1 MNKMNSINNNF
12 SFLPTTKDAVLSIVS
27 VRDGEVKLGEKLSV
41 YSDFDI
47 FLGKYV
53 VLGVC
58 EDVGPR
64 ANLGLSG
71 ADVGYSCFLKR
82 FLNMQSNSF
91 FSGEEVLLL
100 GEVLVNS
107 EVTELDDLRKSVAEL
122 DELLV
127 SLLVPVYEKG
137 LIPILI
143 GGGHNN
149 AYSLIKACSVVRNKA
164 IDVLNCDPHADFR
177 ALEGRHS
184 GNSFSYAMQ
193 EGWLANYAVLGL
205 HQQYNSQSML
215 DRLTEKKCYVTFFE
229 EYLSGQRDF
238 LMDVDD
244 VLRQVADVSL
254 GVELDMDAIIGMPS
268 SAFTPSGFTLEEAR
282 RYVIKCAKSKKAAY
296 LHLPEAAPKNE
307 REEAIVGKALAYLV
321 SDFIKS

>member
-1 MNKMNSINNNF
+1 MNSLNSIF
-12 SFLPTTKDAVLSIVS
+12 TFQQSTKDMVLSYVS
-27 VRDGEVKLGEKLSV
+27 QREGEVKLGEKLSV
-41 YSDFDI
+41 FTDLDSFI
-47 FLGKYV
+47 GRYV
-53 VLGVC
+53 VLGVS

-71 ADVGYSCFLKR
+71 ADAGYVCFLKR

-91 FSGEEVLLL
+91 LSGEEVLLL
-100 GEVLVNS
+100 GEVSVNS
-107 EVTELDDLRKSVAEL
+107 VITELDALRKGVTELDDL
-122 DELLV
+122 LV
-127 SLLVPVYEKG
+127 SLLVTIYEKG

-149 AYSLIKACSVVRNKA
+149 AYPLIKACSMVQNKA
-164 IDVLNCDPHADFR
+164 MDVVNCDPHADFR
-177 ALEGRHS
+177 PLEGRHS
-184 GNSFSYAMQ
+184 GNSFSYAME
-193 EGWLANYAVLGL
+193 EGWLVNYTVLGL

-215 DRLTEKKCYVTFFE
+215 DCMSDKECYVTFFE

-238 LMDVDD
+238 LTDVDG

-254 GVELDMDAIIGMPS
+254 GVELDMDAIMGMPS
-268 SAFTPSGFTLEEAR
+268 SAFTPSGFTLEEVR

>member
-1 MNKMNSINNNF
+1 MNSYSNVF
-12 SFLPTTKDAVLSIVS
+12 SFISSTKDVVLSFVS
-27 VRDGEVKLGEKLSV
+27 QREGEVKLGEKVSV
-41 YSDFDI
+41 YADLDSFS
-47 FLGKYV
+47 GKYV
-53 VLGVC
+53 VLGVK
-58 EDVGPR
+58 EDIGPR

-71 ADVGYSCFLKR
+71 SDAGYACFLKR

-91 FSGEEVLLL
+91 LSGEEVLLL
-100 GEVLVNS
+100 GEVVANVDFTSVDDLRLG
-107 EVTELDDLRKSVAEL
+107 VTELDDFLISI
-122 DELLV
+122 
-127 SLLVPVYEKG
+127 LVPVYEKG
-137 LIPILI
+137 LIPIVI

-149 AYSLIKACSVVRNKA
+149 AYPLIKACSMVQKKA
-164 IDVLNCDPHADFR
+164 IDVVNCDPHADFR

-184 GNSFSYAMQ
+184 GNSFSYAVK

-215 DRLTEKKCYVTFFE
+215 DCLLENECRFTFFE
-229 EYLSGQRDF
+229 AYLIGERDF
-238 LMDVDD
+238 LQDLDNQ
-244 VLRQVADVSL
+244 LLQVGDTVL

-268 SAFTPSGFTLEEAR
+268 SAFTPSGFSLEDAR
-282 RYVIKCAKSKKAAY
+282 RYVVKCAKSKKAAY

>member
-1 MNKMNSINNNF
+1 MNSSNSIF
-12 SFLPTTKDAVLSIVS
+12 TFQQSTKDMVLSCVS
-27 VRDGEVKLGEKLSV
+27 QRDGEVKLGEKVAV
-41 YSDFDI
+41 YSDLENFP
-47 FLGKYV
+47 GKYV
-53 VLGVC
+53 LLGVK

-71 ADVGYSCFLKR
+71 SDAGYACFLKR

-91 FSGEEVLLL
+91 LSGEEVLLL
-100 GEVLVNS
+100 GEVRVNS
-107 EVTELDDLRKSVAEL
+107 EITELDALRKDVAEL
-122 DELLV
+122 DGLLV
-127 SLLVPVYEKG
+127 SLLVPIYEKG

-149 AYSLIKACSVVRNKA
+149 AYPLIKAFSMVQKKSMDVV
-164 IDVLNCDPHADFR
+164 NCDPHADFR

-184 GNSFSYAMQ
+184 GNSFSYAME

-215 DRLTEKKCYVTFFE
+215 DRLAEEECYVTFFE
-229 EYLSGQRDF
+229 EYLCGDRNF
-238 LMDVDD
+238 LKDVDD
-244 VLRQVADVSL
+244 VLCQVSDVSL

-268 SAFTPSGFTLEEAR
+268 SALTPSGFTLEEAR

-307 REEAIVGKALAYLV
+307 REEAIVGKSLAYLV

>member
-1 MNKMNSINNNF
+1 MNSSLNHFTFIK
-12 SFLPTTKDAVLSIVS
+12 SSKESILSYVFQ
-27 VRDGEVKLGEKLSV
+27 REGEVKLGEKVKV
-41 YSDFDI
+41 YDDLADFS
-47 FLGKYV
+47 GKYV
-53 VLGVC
+53 VLGVK

-71 ADVGYSCFLKR
+71 ADQGYVCFLKR

-91 FSGEEVLLL
+91 LSGEEVLIL
-100 GEVLVNS
+100 GEVTVNV
-107 EVTELDDLRKSVAEL
+107 EFKELAELRKGVEEL
-122 DELLV
+122 DEFLV
-127 SLLVPVYEKG
+127 SLLIPIYEKG
-137 LIPILI
+137 LIPVLI

-149 AYSLIKACSVVRNKA
+149 AYPLIKACSYDRGVA

-184 GNSFSYAMQ
+184 GNSFSYAMK
-193 EGWLANYAVLGL
+193 EGYLANYAVLGL

-215 DRLTEKKCYVTFFE
+215 DRLTEKECYVTFFE

-238 LMDVDD
+238 LTDIDD
-244 VLRQVADVSL
+244 VLHQVEDTVL
-254 GVELDMDAIIGMPS
+254 GVELDMDAIVNMPS
-268 SAFTPSGFTLEEAR
+268 SAFTPSGITLEEAR
-282 RYVIKCAKSKKAAY
+282 KYVIKCAKSKKVAY

-307 REEAIVGKALAYLV
+307 REEAVVGKALAYLV

>member
-1 MNKMNSINNNF
+1 MNSSNSIF
-12 SFLPTTKDAVLSIVS
+12 TFQQSTKDAVLSYVS
-27 VRDGEVKLGEKLSV
+27 QREGEVKLGEKVSV
-41 YSDFDI
+41 YADLDF
-47 FLGKYV
+47 FSGRYV
-53 VLGVC
+53 VLGVK

-71 ADVGYSCFLKR
+71 SDAGYACFLKR

-91 FSGEEVLLL
+91 LSGEDVLLL
-100 GEVLVNS
+100 GEVRVNS
-107 EVTELDDLRKSVAEL
+107 VVNELDALRKGVEELDDL
-122 DELLV
+122 LV
-127 SLLVPVYEKG
+127 SILVPIYEKG

-149 AYSLIKACSVVRNKA
+149 AYPLIKACSMVQGKA
-164 IDVLNCDPHADFR
+164 IDVVNCDPHADFR

-184 GNSFSYAMQ
+184 GNSFSYAEK

-215 DRLTEKKCYVTFFE
+215 DRLAEEECCVTFFE
-229 EYLSGQRDF
+229 EYLTGQRDF
-238 LMDVDD
+238 LADVDD
-244 VLRQVADVSL
+244 LLGQVVDTVL
-254 GVELDMDAIIGMPS
+254 GVELDMDAIINMPS

-282 RYVIKCAKSKKAAY
+282 GYLIKCAKSQKAAY

-307 REEAIVGKALAYLV
+307 REEAVVGKALAYLV
-321 SDFIKS
+321 SDFVKG

>member
-1 MNKMNSINNNF
+1 MNSSNSIF
-12 SFLPTTKDAVLSIVS
+12 TFQQSTKDAVLSYVS
-27 VRDGEVKLGEKLSV
+27 IREGEVKLGEKVSV
-41 YSDFDI
+41 YADLDSFE
-47 FLGKYV
+47 GKYV
-53 VLGVC
+53 VLGVK

-71 ADVGYSCFLKR
+71 SDAGYACFLKR

-91 FSGEEVLLL
+91 LSGEDVLLL
-100 GEVLVNS
+100 GEVRVNS
-107 EVTELDDLRKSVAEL
+107 VIDELDALRKGVEEL

-127 SLLVPVYEKG
+127 SLLVTIYEKG
-137 LIPILI
+137 LVPILI

-149 AYSLIKACSVVRNKA
+149 AYPLIKACSMVQEKE
-164 IDVLNCDPHADFR
+164 IDVVNCDPHADFR

-184 GNSFSYAMQ
+184 GNSFSYAKK

-215 DRLTEKKCYVTFFE
+215 DRLAEEECYVTFFE
-229 EYLSGQRDF
+229 EYLTGQRDF
-238 LMDVDD
+238 LADVDD
-244 VLRQVADVSL
+244 VLRQVVDTVL
-254 GVELDMDAIIGMPS
+254 GVELDMDSIINMPS

-282 RYVIKCAKSKKAAY
+282 RYLIKCAKSKKAAY

-307 REEAIVGKALAYLV
+307 REAAVVGKALAYLV
-321 SDFIKS
+321 SDFVKG

>member
-1 MNKMNSINNNF
+1 MNSSNSIF
-12 SFLPTTKDAVLSIVS
+12 TFQQSTKDMVLSYFLQ
-27 VRDGEVKLGEKLSV
+27 REGEVKLGEKLSV
-41 YSDFDI
+41 FSDLDSFA
-47 FLGKYV
+47 GKYV
-53 VLGVC
+53 VLGVK

-71 ADVGYSCFLKR
+71 SDAGYACFLKR

-91 FSGEEVLLL
+91 LSGEEVLLM
-100 GEVLVNS
+100 GEVRVSLVID
-107 EVTELDDLRKSVAEL
+107 ELGALRKGVEELDD
-122 DELLV
+122 LLV
-127 SLLVPVYEKG
+127 SLLVPIYERG
-137 LIPILI
+137 LVPILV

-149 AYSLIKACSVVRNKA
+149 AYSLIKACSLVQGAAINVV
-164 IDVLNCDPHADFR
+164 NCDPHADFR
-177 ALEGRHS
+177 PLEGRHS

-215 DRLTEKKCYVTFFE
+215 ERLAEKECYVTFFE
-229 EYLSGQRDF
+229 EYLTGERDF
-238 LMDVDD
+238 IVDIED
-244 VLRQVADVSL
+244 VLRQISDVSL

-268 SAFTPSGFTLEEAR
+268 SAFTPSGFTLEEVR

-296 LHLPEAAPKNE
+296 LHLPESAPKNE

-321 SDFIKS
+321 SDFVKS

>member
-1 MNKMNSINNNF
+1 MNSSNSIF
-12 SFLPTTKDAVLSIVS
+12 TFQESTKDMVLSCVS
-27 VRDGEVKLGEKLSV
+27 QREGEVKLGEKVAV
-41 YSDFDI
+41 YSDLENFT
-47 FLGKYV
+47 GKYV
-53 VLGVC
+53 VLGVK

-71 ADVGYSCFLKR
+71 SDAGYTCFLKR

-100 GEVLVNS
+100 GEVLVNT
-107 EVTELDDLRKSVAEL
+107 EITELDELRSGVAEL
-122 DELLV
+122 DDLLV
-127 SLLVPVYEKG
+127 SLLVPIYEKG
-137 LIPILI
+137 LIPVLI

-149 AYSLIKACSVVRNKA
+149 AYALIKACSMVQNKA

-215 DRLTEKKCYVTFFE
+215 DRLAEEECYVTFFE
-229 EYLSGQRDF
+229 EYLTGQREF
-238 LMDVDD
+238 LVDVDD
-244 VLRQVADVSL
+244 VLRQVSDVSL

-268 SAFTPSGFTLEEAR
+268 SAFTPSGFSLEEAR
-282 RYVIKCAKSKKAAY
+282 KYVIKCAKSKKAAY

>member
-1 MNKMNSINNNF
+1 MNSSLNHFTFIK
-12 SFLPTTKDAVLSIVS
+12 SSKESILSYVFQ
-27 VRDGEVKLGEKLSV
+27 REGEVKLGEKVKV
-41 YSDFDI
+41 YDDLADFS
-47 FLGKYV
+47 GKYV
-53 VLGVC
+53 VLGVK

-71 ADVGYSCFLKR
+71 ADQGYVCFLKR

-91 FSGEEVLLL
+91 LSGEEVLIL
-100 GEVLVNS
+100 GEVTVN
-107 EVTELDDLRKSVAEL
+107 VELKELAELRKGVEEL
-122 DELLV
+122 DEFLV
-127 SLLVPVYEKG
+127 SLLIPIYEKG
-137 LIPILI
+137 LIPVLI

-149 AYSLIKACSVVRNKA
+149 AYPLIKACSYDRGVA

-184 GNSFSYAMQ
+184 GNSFSYAMK
-193 EGWLANYAVLGL
+193 EGYLANYAVLGL

-215 DRLTEKKCYVTFFE
+215 DRLTEKECYVTFFE

-238 LMDVDD
+238 LTDIDD
-244 VLRQVADVSL
+244 VLHQVEDTVL
-254 GVELDMDAIIGMPS
+254 GVELDMDAIVNMPS
-268 SAFTPSGFTLEEAR
+268 SAFTPSGITLEEAR
-282 RYVIKCAKSKKAAY
+282 KYVIKCAKSKKVAY

-307 REEAIVGKALAYLV
+307 REEAVVGKALAYLV

>member
-1 MNKMNSINNNF
+1 M
-12 SFLPTTKDAVLSIVS
+12 PTTKDSILSYVS
-27 VRDGEVKLGEKLSV
+27 LRDGEVKLGEKVAV
-41 YSDFDI
+41 YSDLENFT
-47 FLGKYV
+47 GKYV
-53 VLGVC
+53 VLGVK

-64 ANLGLSG
+64 ANLGFSG
-71 ADVGYSCFLKR
+71 SDAGYACFLKR

-91 FSGEEVLLL
+91 LSGEEVLLM
-100 GEVLVNS
+100 GEVRVNLVID
-107 EVTELDDLRKSVAEL
+107 ELGALRKGVEELDD
-122 DELLV
+122 LLV
-127 SLLVPVYEKG
+127 SLLVPIYERG
-137 LIPILI
+137 LVPILV

-149 AYSLIKACSVVRNKA
+149 AYSLIKACSLVQGAAINVV
-164 IDVLNCDPHADFR
+164 NCDPHADFR

-184 GNSFSYAMQ
+184 GNSFSYAKK

-215 DRLTEKKCYVTFFE
+215 ERLAEKECYVTFFE
-229 EYLSGQRDF
+229 EYLTGERDF
-238 LMDVDD
+238 IVDIED
-244 VLRQVADVSL
+244 VLRQISDVSL

-268 SAFTPSGFTLEEAR
+268 SAFTPSGFTLEEVR

-321 SDFIKS
+321 SDFVKS

>member
-1 MNKMNSINNNF
+1 MNSINTNF
-12 SFLPTTKDAVLSIVS
+12 SFVSATKESVLSFVS
-27 VRDGEVKLGEKLSV
+27 VREGEVKLGEKLAV
-41 YSDFDI
+41 FSDLDNFS
-47 FLGKYV
+47 GKYV
-53 VLGVC
+53 VLGVM

-71 ADVGYSCFLKR
+71 TDAGYTSFLKR

-91 FSGEEVLLL
+91 LSGSEVLLL
-100 GEVLVNS
+100 GEVRVNADFTS
-107 EVTELDDLRKSVAEL
+107 VDDLRLGVSELDDF
-122 DELLV
+122 LV
-127 SLLVPVYEKG
+127 SLLVPIYKKG
-137 LIPILI
+137 LIPILV

-149 AYSLIKACSVVRNKA
+149 AYPLIKACSLVQGAAINVV
-164 IDVLNCDPHADFR
+164 NCDPHADFR

-215 DRLTEKKCYVTFFE
+215 DRLVEKECYVTFFE
-229 EYLSGQRDF
+229 DYLTGHRDF
-238 LMDVDD
+238 SADLDD
-244 VLRQVADVSL
+244 VLLQASDVDVSL
-254 GVELDMDAIIGMPS
+254 GVELDMDAIINMPS
-268 SAFTPSGFTLEEAR
+268 SAFTPSGFTIEEVR
-282 RYVIKCAKSKKAAY
+282 RYVIKCAKSKKVAY

-307 REEAIVGKALAYLV
+307 REEAVVGKALAYLV

>member
-1 MNKMNSINNNF
+1 MNSSNSIF
-12 SFLPTTKDAVLSIVS
+12 TFQQSTKDAVLSYVS
-27 VRDGEVKLGEKLSV
+27 LREGEVKLGEKVSV
-41 YSDFDI
+41 YADLDSFD
-47 FLGKYV
+47 GKYV
-53 VLGVC
+53 VLGVK

-71 ADVGYSCFLKR
+71 SDAGYACFLKR

-91 FSGEEVLLL
+91 LTGEEVLML
-100 GEVLVNS
+100 GEVCVDSVVDELDVLRS
-107 EVTELDDLRKSVAEL
+107 GVEELDD
-122 DELLV
+122 LLV
-127 SLLVPVYEKG
+127 SLLMPIYEKG
-137 LIPILI
+137 LFPILI

-149 AYSLIKACSVVRNKA
+149 AYALIKACSMVQNKA
-164 IDVLNCDPHADFR
+164 MDVVNCDPHADFR

-184 GNSFSYAMQ
+184 GNSFSYAKK

-215 DRLTEKKCYVTFFE
+215 DRLVEEECYVTFFE
-229 EYLSGQRDF
+229 EYLTDQRDF
-238 LMDVDD
+238 LADVDD
-244 VLRQVADVSL
+244 VLRQVKDTVL
-254 GVELDMDAIIGMPS
+254 GVELDMDAIINMPS

-282 RYVIKCAKSKKAAY
+282 RYLIKCAKSKKAAY

-307 REEAIVGKALAYLV
+307 REEAVVGKALAYLV

>member
-1 MNKMNSINNNF
+1 MNSVNNNF
-12 SFLPTTKDAVLSIVS
+12 SFVSTTRDSILSCVS
-27 VRDGEVKLGEKLSV
+27 VREGEVKIGEKFSV
-41 YSDFDI
+41 FCDLDSFK
-47 FLGKYV
+47 GKYV
-53 VLGVC
+53 VLGVS

-71 ADVGYSCFLKR
+71 SDAGYACFLKR

-91 FSGEEVLLL
+91 LSGEEVLLL
-100 GEVLVNS
+100 GEVIVNA
-107 EVTELDDLRKSVAEL
+107 EITELDDLRNGVAEL
-122 DELLV
+122 DDLLV
-127 SLLVPVYEKG
+127 SLLVPIYKKG

-149 AYSLIKACSVVRNKA
+149 AYPLIKACSMVQNKA
-164 IDVLNCDPHADFR
+164 MDVVNCDPHADFR

-184 GNSFSYAMQ
+184 GNSFSCAME
-193 EGWLANYAVLGL
+193 EGWLANYTVLGL

-215 DRLTEKKCYVTFFE
+215 DRMSDKECYVTFFE
-229 EYLSGQRDF
+229 EYLTGQRDF
-238 LMDVDD
+238 MMDVDG
-244 VLRQVADVSL
+244 VLRQVADVFL
-254 GVELDMDAIIGMPS
+254 GVELDMDAIMGMPS

>member
-1 MNKMNSINNNF
+1 MSASSNIF
-12 SFLPTTKDAVLSIVS
+12 SFIPSTKADLLLYVS
-27 VRDGEVKLGEKLSV
+27 QREGELKLGEKVLV
-41 YSDFDI
+41 YADLDTFS
-47 FLGKYV
+47 GKYV
-53 VLGVC
+53 VLGVK

-71 ADVGYSCFLKR
+71 SNAGYACFLKR

-91 FSGEEVLLL
+91 LSGEEVLLL
-100 GEVLVNS
+100 GEVRMNS
-107 EVTELDDLRKSVAEL
+107 LIDKLDALRSGVEEL

-127 SLLVPVYEKG
+127 SVLVPIYEKG

-149 AYSLIKACSVVRNKA
+149 AYPLIKACSMVQKKAMDVV
-164 IDVLNCDPHADFR
+164 NCDPHADFR

-184 GNSFSYAMQ
+184 GNSFSYAMK

-215 DRLTEKKCYVTFFE
+215 DRLVEKECYFTFFE
-229 EYLSGQRDF
+229 EYLVGDRNF
-238 LMDVDD
+238 LNDVDD
-244 VLRQVADVSL
+244 ILLQVKGTVL
-254 GVELDMDAIIGMPS
+254 GVELDMDAIINMPS

-282 RYVIKCAKSKKAAY
+282 RYLIKCAKSKKAAY

-307 REEAIVGKALAYLV
+307 REEAVVGKALAYLV
-321 SDFIKS
+321 SDFVKG

>member
-1 MNKMNSINNNF
+1 MNSSNSNF
-12 SFLPTTKDAVLSIVS
+12 TFQQSTKDDILFYVS
-27 VRDGEVKLGEKLSV
+27 QREGEIKLGEKVSV
-41 YSDFDI
+41 YADLDSFS
-47 FLGKYV
+47 GKYV
-53 VLGVC
+53 VLGVR

-71 ADVGYSCFLKR
+71 SDRGYTCFLKR
-82 FLNMQSNSF
+82 FLNLQSNSF
-91 FSGEEVLLL
+91 LFGSEVLLL
-100 GEVLVNS
+100 GEVCMNS
-107 EVTELDDLRKSVAEL
+107 SLNEL
-122 DELLV
+122 DELRNGVEELDALLV
-127 SLLVPVYEKG
+127 SLLTPIYEKG

-149 AYSLIKACSVVRNKA
+149 AYPLIKACSMIQNKA
-164 IDVLNCDPHADFR
+164 IDVVNCDPHADFR

-215 DRLTEKKCYVTFFE
+215 DRLSDKDCYVTFFE
-229 EYLSGQRDF
+229 DYLTGQRDF
-238 LMDVDD
+238 SADLDD
-244 VLRQVADVSL
+244 VLLQASDVSL
-254 GVELDMDAIIGMPS
+254 GVELDMDAIIDMPS
-268 SAFTPSGFTLEEAR
+268 SAFTPSGFTLEEVR
-282 RYVIKCAKSKKAAY
+282 RYVVKCAKSKKAAY
-296 LHLPEAAPKNE
+296 LHLPEASPKNE

>member
-1 MNKMNSINNNF
+1 MNSSNSIF
-12 SFLPTTKDAVLSIVS
+12 TFQESTKDVVLSCVS
-27 VRDGEVKLGEKLSV
+27 QREGEVKLGEKVAV
-41 YSDFDI
+41 YSDLENFT
-47 FLGKYV
+47 GKYV
-53 VLGVC
+53 VLGVK

-71 ADVGYSCFLKR
+71 ADAGFTCFLKR

-91 FSGEEVLLL
+91 FTGEEVLLL
-100 GEVLVNS
+100 GEVFVHT
-107 EVTELDDLRKSVAEL
+107 EITELAALRSGVAEL
-122 DELLV
+122 DGLLV
-127 SLLVPVYEKG
+127 SLLVPIYEKG

-149 AYSLIKACSVVRNKA
+149 AYPLIKACSMVRNEA
-164 IDVLNCDPHADFR
+164 IDVVNCDPHADFR

-215 DRLTEKKCYVTFFE
+215 DRLAEEECYVTFFE
-229 EYLSGQRDF
+229 EYLTGQRDF
-238 LMDVDD
+238 LADVDD
-244 VLRQVADVSL
+244 VLRQVSDVSL

-268 SAFTPSGFTLEEAR
+268 SAFTPSSFSLEEVR
-282 RYVIKCAKSKKAAY
+282 KYVIKCAKSKKAAY

>member
-1 MNKMNSINNNF
+1 MNSSNSIF
-12 SFLPTTKDAVLSIVS
+12 TFQQSTKDMVLSYVS
-27 VRDGEVKLGEKLSV
+27 QREGEVKLGEKLSV
-41 YSDFDI
+41 FTDLDSFI
-47 FLGKYV
+47 GKYV
-53 VLGVC
+53 VLGVR

-71 ADVGYSCFLKR
+71 ADAGYVCFLKR

-91 FSGEEVLLL
+91 LSGEEVLLF
-100 GEVLVNS
+100 GEVSVNS
-107 EVTELDDLRKSVAEL
+107 LITELDVLRKGVTELDG
-122 DELLV
+122 LLV
-127 SLLVPVYEKG
+127 SLLVPIYEKG

-149 AYSLIKACSVVRNKA
+149 AYPLIKACSMVQNKA
-164 IDVLNCDPHADFR
+164 MDVVNCDPHADFR
-177 ALEGRHS
+177 PLEGRHS

-215 DRLTEKKCYVTFFE
+215 ERLAEKECYVTFFE
-229 EYLSGQRDF
+229 EYLTGERDF
-238 LMDVDD
+238 IVDIED
-244 VLRQVADVSL
+244 VLRQISDVSL
-254 GVELDMDAIIGMPS
+254 GVELDMDAIIDMPS
-268 SAFTPSGFTLEEAR
+268 SAFTPSGFSLEEAR
-282 RYVIKCAKSKKAAY
+282 KYVIKCAKSKKAAY

-307 REEAIVGKALAYLV
+307 REEAIVGKALVYLV

>member
-1 MNKMNSINNNF
+1 MNSSNSIF
-12 SFLPTTKDAVLSIVS
+12 TFQQSTKDMVLSCVS
-27 VRDGEVKLGEKLSV
+27 QRDGEVKLGEKVAV
-41 YSDFDI
+41 YSDLENFP
-47 FLGKYV
+47 GKYV
-53 VLGVC
+53 LLGVK

-71 ADVGYSCFLKR
+71 SDAGYACFLKR

-91 FSGEEVLLL
+91 LSGEEVLLL
-100 GEVLVNS
+100 GEVCVNS
-107 EVTELDDLRKSVAEL
+107 VITELGALRKGVAEL
-122 DELLV
+122 DDLLV
-127 SLLVPVYEKG
+127 SLLVPIYEKG

-149 AYSLIKACSVVRNKA
+149 AYALIKACSMVQDKAMDVV
-164 IDVLNCDPHADFR
+164 NCDPHADFR

-184 GNSFSYAMQ
+184 GNSFSYAME

-215 DRLTEKKCYVTFFE
+215 DRLVEEECYVTFFE
-229 EYLSGQRDF
+229 EYLCGDRNF
-238 LMDVDD
+238 LKDVDD
-244 VLRQVADVSL
+244 VLRQVKDTVL
-254 GVELDMDAIIGMPS
+254 GVELDMDAIINMPS
-268 SAFTPSGFTLEEAR
+268 SAFTPSGFTLEVAR
-282 RYVIKCAKSKKAAY
+282 RYLIKCAKSKKAAY

>member
-1 MNKMNSINNNF
+1 MNSSNSIF
-12 SFLPTTKDAVLSIVS
+12 TFQQSTKDMVLSYVS
-27 VRDGEVKLGEKLSV
+27 QREGEVKLGEKLSV
-41 YSDFDI
+41 FTDLDSFI
-47 FLGKYV
+47 GKYV
-53 VLGVC
+53 VLGVR

-71 ADVGYSCFLKR
+71 ADAGYACFLKR

-91 FSGEEVLLL
+91 LSGEEVLLL

-107 EVTELDDLRKSVAEL
+107 EITELDALRKGVEEL
-122 DELLV
+122 DDLLV
-127 SLLVPVYEKG
+127 SLLVPIYEKG

-149 AYSLIKACSVVRNKA
+149 AYALIKACSMFQNKA
-164 IDVLNCDPHADFR
+164 IDVVNCDPHADFR

-184 GNSFSYAMQ
+184 GNSFTYAMQ

-215 DRLTEKKCYVTFFE
+215 DRMSDKECYVTFFE

-238 LMDVDD
+238 LTDVDD
-244 VLRQVADVSL
+244 VLRQVVDVSL
-254 GVELDMDAIIGMPS
+254 GVELDMDAIMDMPS